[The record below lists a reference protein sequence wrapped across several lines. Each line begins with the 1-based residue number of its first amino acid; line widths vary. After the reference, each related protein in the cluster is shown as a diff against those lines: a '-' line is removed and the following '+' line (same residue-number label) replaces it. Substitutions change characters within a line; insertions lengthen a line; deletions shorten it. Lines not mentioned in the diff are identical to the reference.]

1 MNTSTINYGAG
12 IFSKK
17 EIFIFGDGEWLWRIF
32 ANLFN
37 NACKYSAPETDLEIS
52 LEEINGKAYIR
63 ISNISKNILNI
74 KGDEIFENF
83 VRGDNSRHTEG
94 NGLGLSIAKSLAEL
108 QNGNLDIS
116 VKENKFTAI
125 MTFDVAE

>member
-1 MNTSTINYGAG
+1 MLIN
-12 IFSKK
+12 
-17 EIFIFGDGEWLWRIF
+17 
-32 ANLFN
+32 
-37 NACKYSAPETDLEIS
+37 
-52 LEEINGKAYIR
+52 
-63 ISNISKNILNI
+63 SKNILNI
-74 KGDEIFENF
+74 EGDEIFENF